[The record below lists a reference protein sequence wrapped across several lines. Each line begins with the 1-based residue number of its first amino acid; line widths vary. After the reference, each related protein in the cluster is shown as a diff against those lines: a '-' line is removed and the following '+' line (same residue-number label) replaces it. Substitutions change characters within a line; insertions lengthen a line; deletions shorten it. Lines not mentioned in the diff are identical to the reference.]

1 MAPNGSAEPNS
12 GDGRRRRTDWERG
25 NLSLCTRGGGLA
37 APPRSARAC
46 RHHPGMSRP
55 HPGWSG
61 SLLGSGRDRCCRH
74 SRHLSRANRD
84 ARQERTELRAPRGQ
98 GLRGIGLRIGIG
110 PHHPA
115 TRGLRPHTPRVSLRS
130 RCRRQGCGR
139 RPAHARQCD
148 ASSHRSVLSLS
159 GAPAKTGGPR
169 ALVDLV
175 VEIATAWARRRR
187 AMKPVAFDYYRPEAV
202 SEALALLSEMGHE
215 AAVLAGG
222 MTLGPMLNLRM
233 IRPRAVID
241 ISRIPALKTVS
252 ARSNIVVTGAGV
264 VQGDALRSDLI
275 AGEVPLLVMA
285 LPWVGH
291 FQTRNR
297 GTLGGSVAHA
307 DPSAEIPLALVVC
320 GGTVVLQSRRRG
332 RRVPA
337 REVFLGGVATQR
349 RADEMVTA
357 LEWPRVAPDAGH
369 AFMEIAQR
377 HGDFAIAA
385 AGCSLRLDGVDRLEQ
400 LSLGVGG
407 VESQPVAI

>member
-1 MAPNGSAEPNS
+1 
-12 GDGRRRRTDWERG
+12 
-25 NLSLCTRGGGLA
+25 
-37 APPRSARAC
+37 
-46 RHHPGMSRP
+46 
-55 HPGWSG
+55 
-61 SLLGSGRDRCCRH
+61 
-74 SRHLSRANRD
+74 
-84 ARQERTELRAPRGQ
+84 
-98 GLRGIGLRIGIG
+98 
-110 PHHPA
+110 
-115 TRGLRPHTPRVSLRS
+115 
-130 RCRRQGCGR
+130 
-139 RPAHARQCD
+139 
-148 ASSHRSVLSLS
+148 
-159 GAPAKTGGPR
+159 
-169 ALVDLV
+169 
-175 VEIATAWARRRR
+175 
-187 AMKPVAFDYYRPEAV
+187 MKPVAFDYYRPEAV

-241 ISRIPALKTVS
+241 ISRIQALKTVS

-275 AGEVPLLVMA
+275 AREVPLLVMA

-297 GTLGGSVAHA
+297 GT
-307 DPSAEIPLALVVC
+307 
-320 GGTVVLQSRRRG
+320 VVLQSRRRQ

-337 REVFLGGVATQR
+337 REFFLGALTTQR
-349 RADEMVTA
+349 RPDEMVTE

-385 AGCSLRLDGVDRLEQ
+385 AGCSLRLDWAERLEQ

-407 VESQPVAI
+407 VESRPIAIEVKSFLGRPSGEIAASLAEHAAVSVTPMEDHSASADYRIALTKVLVERAVNAALEMARQRRGRLQ

>member
-1 MAPNGSAEPNS
+1 
-12 GDGRRRRTDWERG
+12 
-25 NLSLCTRGGGLA
+25 
-37 APPRSARAC
+37 
-46 RHHPGMSRP
+46 
-55 HPGWSG
+55 
-61 SLLGSGRDRCCRH
+61 
-74 SRHLSRANRD
+74 
-84 ARQERTELRAPRGQ
+84 
-98 GLRGIGLRIGIG
+98 
-110 PHHPA
+110 
-115 TRGLRPHTPRVSLRS
+115 
-130 RCRRQGCGR
+130 
-139 RPAHARQCD
+139 
-148 ASSHRSVLSLS
+148 
-159 GAPAKTGGPR
+159 
-169 ALVDLV
+169 
-175 VEIATAWARRRR
+175 
-187 AMKPVAFDYYRPEAV
+187 MKPVAFDYYRPEAV

-241 ISRIPALKTVS
+241 ISRIQALKTVS

-275 AGEVPLLVMA
+275 AREVPLLVMA

-307 DPSAEIPLALVVC
+307 DPSAEIPLTLVVC
-320 GGTVVLQSRRRG
+320 GGTVVLQSRRRQ

-337 REVFLGGVATQR
+337 REFFLGALTTQR
-349 RADEMVTA
+349 RPDEMVTE

-385 AGCSLRLDGVDRLEQ
+385 AGCSLRLDGAERLEQ

-407 VESQPVAI
+407 VESRPIAIEVKSFLGRPSGEIAASLAEHAAVSLTPMEDHSASADYRIALTKVLVERAVNAALEMARQRRGRLQ